1 MPSDK
6 RRIILP
12 ISRENPRYHQN
23 HPLLPPLLHFFLP
36 PPTSSLQ
43 PHLHS
48 SSLLPLSLSLPRSKS
63 TDLVSNKSRTANFR
77 TSTANFSSRPVQK
90 PKNRRRRREEGG
102 EKGPERRVG
111 FFFPRVGGVGRAGRS
126 RNDQRVDDGVARW
139 SAIIIAAG
147 EVCSSA
153 FWSSGWPTR
162 SDADPSWDERESR
175 EKSRHWAG
183 ASGRP
188 TTRCASTDAATHCAD
203 VATTTTSSPRRPS
216 AAPLAPLLLSVGR
229 GTRATEL
236 LEGGEGGI
244 DQSNTRE
251 QERRD
256 IEMSRGRKKN

>member
-48 SSLLPLSLSLPRSKS
+48 SSLLPLSLSPSVEIDGPRLEQI
-63 TDLVSNKSRTANFR
+63 TNFR
-77 TSTANFSSRPVQK
+77 TSIANFSSRPVQK